1 MFAFV
6 TAPECTAQ
14 DASPEIHVTAPDPGD
29 LCWPTD
35 LVAGITVEVDLAR
48 PQRWHS
54 VSIAE
59 WDYADPTLLAALIG
73 RDASWRLARLRAELL
88 SSDRLSREDELTV
101 ALAPTSPWL
110 RVAVIDA
117 LDRWL
122 HLDLDQTLVNAERAV
137 ARGRAAKTLRPG
149 PLRDR
154 FLGEALTAARFAAS
168 GLTSKLSSLADST
181 SPLPMELY
189 SGLRRLT
196 NGYAALRREGV
207 DGPEKELARVA
218 RAWAGLKARVPIAN
232 RCASD
237 YVGSAAQYGLRDGAT
252 TGGTVF
258 TSTVDPRQLPARVVG
273 DGASVTEIRMETV
286 IEDREPSVLVTVPA
300 FCSPLPPAVVTDRL
314 LVRLVDRSSGK
325 VHQPALLN
333 LVTGD
338 EADQLGA
345 DAPVFARVVPLRGA
359 SPENIRADVFVADSD
374 RAPVVVDTD
383 DDLLRSLRSVS
394 VLSEWRSMAAEARL
408 TGDQLARNRRLTQ
421 LVDGLKPANPGQPL
435 FLGGPTLAELVA
447 LTESSAAGP
456 EWATTQGPAAL
467 LVAELAAA
475 HTNR

>member
-14 DASPEIHVTAPDPGD
+14 DASPEIHVSAPDPGD

-35 LVAGITVEVDLAR
+35 LGTGITVEVDLAR

-59 WDYADPTLLAALIG
+59 WDHADPALLAALIG
-73 RDASWRLARLRAELL
+73 RDASCRLARLRAELL

-122 HLDLDQTLVNAERAV
+122 HLDLDQTLVT
-137 ARGRAAKTLRPG
+137 G
-149 PLRDR
+149 
-154 FLGEALTAARFAAS
+154 
-168 GLTSKLSSLADST
+168 KLSSLADSA

-218 RAWAGLKARVPIAN
+218 RAWAGLKARVPIAD

-237 YVGSAAQYGLRDGAT
+237 YVGSAAQYGVRDGAAT
-252 TGGTVF
+252 NGAVF

-273 DGASVTEIRMETV
+273 DGVSVTEIRMETV
-286 IEDREPSVLVTVPA
+286 FEDREPSVLVTVPA
-300 FCSPLPPAVVTDRL
+300 FCSPLPSAVVTDRL

-359 SPENIRADVFVADSD
+359 SPENVRADVFVADSD

-408 TGDQLARNRRLTQ
+408 TGDQPARNRRLTQ
-421 LVDGLKPANPGQPL
+421 LVDGLKPANSGQPL

-447 LTESSAAGP
+447 LSESPAAGP